1 LQVRIIVASGGERRL
16 DVKRARGADLVR
28 LPILTLIFAVPK
40 KTKGERVKGD
50 LIFRSP
56 LCPFAPSLFNPQ
68 SSFLAQGCVAQR
80 AQFIVGV
87 LPLTI
92 EVRGN
97 DPG

>member
-1 LQVRIIVASGGERRL
+1 MGEKVIQSSDHR
-16 DVKRARGADLVR
+16 
-28 LPILTLIFAVPK
+28 
-40 KTKGERVKGD
+40 
-50 LIFRSP
+50 
-56 LCPFAPSLFNPQ
+56 FAPSPPSPFNPQ
-68 SSFLAQGCVAQR
+68 SSFLAQGRVAQR